1 MFMMDQVPDKWDR
14 LYSNGPSKPLDFI
27 KQTGA
32 NLKYIF
38 ENDDFGSTIDVSKLF
53 RPSALIVSLDQKF
66 GSAEDLTGSKIIRL
80 STSGKVKLTG
90 LMIMGADFSTKVTP
104 AKFETNTLVK
114 LPPLGISFVPEDETT
129 ATIPLY
135 NSKSACLLWSRSLQ
149 RPISAEIGSDK
160 S

>member
-1 MFMMDQVPDKWDR
+1 MFKIQ
-14 LYSNGPSKPLDFI
+14 KPIDFI

-38 ENDDFGSTIDVSKLF
+38 ESDDFGATIDVSKLF

-90 LMIMGADFSTKVTP
+90 LMIMGADFSTKVAP

-135 NSKSACLLWSRSLQ
+135 NCELKFLRCFTSRMCPLFNPKSDRVNPLVYLLL
-149 RPISAEIGSDK
+149 K
-160 S
+160 

>member
-135 NSKSACLLWSRSLQ
+135 NSKLFCLLLARGLLTT
-149 RPISAEIGSDK
+149 
-160 S
+160 